1 MLVAGSLPLATAT
14 IALLSGL
21 SVEVRGSGSWTL
33 SNTLMALMATAVIG
47 FGCGALLIAMF
58 RGWGKAGSTGRFFLF
73 VFITLTYGLA
83 AIGSWVL
90 SVAISI
96 TRDPPEC

>member
-58 RGWGKAGSTGRFFLF
+58 RGWSKAGSTGRFFLF

-83 AIGSWVL
+83 AVGSWVL

>member
-1 MLVAGSLPLATAT
+1 MLVAGSLPLVTAS

-21 SVEVRGSGSWTL
+21 SVEVRGSGSWTMTY
-33 SNTLMALMATAVIG
+33 TLEALIATAVIG

-58 RGWGKAGSTGRFFLF
+58 LRWGRAGSTGRFFLF